1 MFSNEHTLQKF
12 MMEKAEGQFHD
23 RYEKALEQV
32 RSEFGRTYTM
42 LIGGSDITT
51 STTIKHTSPID
62 TRIVLGHM
70 PIGGARHVRKAI
82 AAAKEAFERW
92 GRIDYRERVH
102 LCRVAA
108 DIVAERKFEL
118 AAWVSYESGKNRY
131 EAIADIDEAID
142 FLRYYSEEMERNNGF
157 ETLMNS
163 AQSNEKSKSIMKPY
177 GIW

>member
-42 LIGGSDITT
+42 LIGGSEITT

-70 PIGGARHVRKAI
+70 PIGGARHVRRAI

-92 GRIDYRERVH
+92 GRIDYRERGH
-102 LCRVAA
+102 LCRGAV
-108 DIVAERKFEL
+108 DVVDEGKFEVEQR
-118 AAWVSYESGKNRY
+118 VS
-131 EAIADIDEAID
+131 IAH
-142 FLRYYSEEMERNNGF
+142 S
-157 ETLMNS
+157 
-163 AQSNEKSKSIMKPY
+163 
-177 GIW
+177 